1 MNMELSSCKKR
12 IAAKYESDSATNT
25 ERKIALYMKNNFDRV
40 LHCTLLELAELIGV
54 SDASVVRFCKSIG
67 YSGFQEFKISAALET
82 IPSSEQYHPKLHK
95 DDSPAEIC
103 QKIFST
109 EITALQRT
117 MHALDLENMTKV
129 ARILAQAPRIVFAG
143 TGGSMIVARD
153 AQHKFLKI
161 GVHVCAVED
170 KDIQLMEASLL
181 HKGDVLFAV
190 SHSGN
195 NIHVL
200 RAAELAKSC
209 GATVIGLTSD
219 GKTSLSKIA
228 DYSITTISEETIF
241 RSESG
246 STRLAQLAVIDSLVA
261 IVAFQDYDNAFDA
274 IYKTRA
280 ATSDN
285 KV

>member
-1 MNMELSSCKKR
+1 MVASNCKER
-12 IAAKYESDSATNT
+12 IIAKYKSDTATNT
-25 ERKIALYMKNNFDRV
+25 ERKIALYIQENFTQV

-67 YSGFQEFKISAALET
+67 YKGFQEFKISAALET
-82 IPSSEQYHPKLHK
+82 IPSGEHYHPKLNK
-95 DDSPAEIC
+95 DDTPEEIC
-103 QKIFST
+103 KKVFST

-117 MHALDLENMTKV
+117 IHSLDLDNIKQV
-129 ARILAQAPRIVFAG
+129 AYILGRAGHIVFAG
-143 TGGSMIVARD
+143 TGGSMVVARD
-153 AQHKFLKI
+153 AHHKFLKI
-161 GVHVCAVED
+161 GVHVSAAED

-181 HKGDVLFAV
+181 RKGDVLFAV

-200 RAAELAKSC
+200 QAAELAKSC
-209 GATVIGLTSD
+209 GATVVALTVA

-228 DYSITTISEETIF
+228 DYSITTVSEETIF

-261 IVAFQDYDNAFDA
+261 IMAFQDYDNAFQA

>member
-1 MNMELSSCKKR
+1 MDHSSCKNR
-12 IAAKYESDSATNT
+12 IVAKYESTNATNT
-25 ERKIALYMKNNFDRV
+25 ERKIALYIKENFDRV

-67 YSGFQEFKISAALET
+67 YKGFQEFKISAALET
-82 IPSSEQYHPKLHK
+82 IPSGQQYHPKLQK
-95 DDSPAEIC
+95 DDSAEEIC
-103 QKIFST
+103 QKIFNT
-109 EITALQRT
+109 EIAALQRT
-117 MHALDLENMTKV
+117 IQSLDLENMKHVAHILTK
-129 ARILAQAPRIVFAG
+129 AGRIVFAG

-181 HKGDVLFAV
+181 NKGDVLFAV

-195 NIHVL
+195 NVHVL
-200 RAAELAKSC
+200 RAAELCKSC
-209 GATVIGLTSD
+209 GATVVGLTVA
-219 GKTSLSKIA
+219 GKTSLAKIA
-228 DYSITTISEETIF
+228 DYTITTISEETIF

-261 IVAFQDYDNAFDA
+261 IMAFQDYDVAFQA

>member
-1 MNMELSSCKKR
+1 MEQNDCLNR
-12 IAAKYESDSATNT
+12 VIAKYDSEDATVA
-25 ERKIALYMKNNFDRV
+25 ERKIALYIRDNFTQT
-40 LHCTLLELAELIGV
+40 LHCTLLELAEMIGV
-54 SDASVVRFCKSIG
+54 SDASVVRFCKSLG
-67 YSGFQEFKISAALET
+67 YKGFQEFKINAALGT
-82 IPSSEQYHPKLHK
+82 IPSGQQYNPKLEK
-95 DDSPAEIC
+95 DDSPAQIC
-103 QKIFST
+103 QKIFAT

-117 MHALDLENMTKV
+117 VQSMDMENIERV
-129 ARILAQAPRIVFAG
+129 ARVLSQARRIVFAG

-153 AQHKFLKI
+153 ALHKFLKI
-161 GVHVCAVED
+161 GIHVCAEED

-181 HKGDVLFAV
+181 QKNDILFAV

-200 RAAELAKSC
+200 RAAEVAKSC
-209 GATVIGLTSD
+209 GAEVVALTIE
-219 GKTSLSKIA
+219 GKTALSRFA
-228 DYSITTISEETIF
+228 DYMITTVSEETIF

-261 IVAFQDYDNAFDA
+261 IIAFHDYDRSFQA